1 MRILVV
7 EDEQKVADALREGLV
22 DERYDVVVER
32 TGEGAF
38 FRVNTETFDVV
49 LLDLT
54 LPGRD
59 GLEILRALRQRRM
72 ETPVLV
78 LTARDS
84 LEDRV
89 TGLDAGADDY
99 LVKPFAFA
107 ELLAR
112 IRALVRRGRVAD
124 APKLAVGDLEMDLV
138 TRKVLRGGKPGGPH
152 RPRVRAARIS
162 DAVSGAGRVARDA
175 GARCLEGNRTHD
187 AARQRDRRPHR
198 APAPQGGSRT
208 HGQVDPHY
216 AWRRLHA
223 ARRESRDRNTRW
235 VAGRWWRSHSVR
247 MRLTLWDVAATTVVL
262 GAYLFGVY
270 TSVSRNVSD
279 SLDERL
285 RADFYWAAATVDE
298 GPDGLIMPFPQ
309 IDLLLEEESPWVQ
322 VWSVDGKQLLLSNDE
337 AQAPSHPGKPG
348 TRPARERT

>member
-7 EDEQKVADALREGLV
+7 EDEQKVADALREGLE

-124 APKLAVGDLEMDLV
+124 APRLAVGDLEMDLV
-138 TRKVLRGGKPGGPH
+138 TRKVLRSSKPVDLT
-152 RPRVRAARIS
+152 VREFELLEFLMRYQGQV
-162 DAVSGAGRVARDA
+162 VSRETLARDVWKET
-175 GARCLEGNRTHD
+175 ARTTPLDN
-187 AARQRDRRPHR
+187 
-198 APAPQGGSRT
+198 
-208 HGQVDPHY
+208 VI
-216 AWRRLHA
+216 
-223 ARRESRDRNTRW
+223 
-235 VAGRWWRSHSVR
+235 
-247 MRLTLWDVAATTVVL
+247 DVHIA
-262 GAYLFGVY
+262 
-270 TSVSRNVSD
+270 
-279 SLDERL
+279 RL
-285 RADFYWAAATVDE
+285 RRKVDLDHAVKLIHTVRGVGFMLRE
-298 GPDGLIMPFPQ
+298 GEP
-309 IDLLLEEESPWVQ
+309 
-322 VWSVDGKQLLLSNDE
+322 
-337 AQAPSHPGKPG
+337 
-348 TRPARERT
+348 